1 MTNYIEKKKSVEK
14 AKIKTHFAKII
25 VNSSGKPY
33 YEILYFDPADKTY
46 HIGFGSYELSYVRE
60 WLSEEFDVYDA
71 PTADVAPVVHGRW
84 KCHKYI
90 EEYQCEIC
98 GHFIRFGTVKNYCP
112 NCGAKMDGERATD
125 A

>member
-1 MTNYIEKKKSVEK
+1 MTEYTNSEKSVEK

-33 YEILYFDPADKTY
+33 YDILYFDPADKTY

-84 KCHKYI
+84 KWNEFGQMYCSQCLDQPELAI
-90 EEYQCEIC
+90 E
-98 GHFIRFGTVKNYCP
+98 KPYCS
-112 NCGAKMDGERATD
+112 NCGAKMDLD
-125 A
+125 